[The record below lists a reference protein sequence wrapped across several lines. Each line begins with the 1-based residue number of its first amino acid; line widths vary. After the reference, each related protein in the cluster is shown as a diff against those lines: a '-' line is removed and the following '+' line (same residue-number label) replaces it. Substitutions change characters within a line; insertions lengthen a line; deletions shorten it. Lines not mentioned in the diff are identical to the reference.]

1 MTNQLQKQTA
11 KGLLTS
17 PSVQAKFT
25 EVIGKK
31 STQFITSVLQI
42 VNNNKLLANAD
53 PNSIL
58 NAAMTAATLD
68 LPINNNLG
76 FAYIVPYNIKLA
88 DGSYEKSAQFQ
99 MGWRG
104 FVQLA
109 QRTGL
114 YKTISVAAIYD
125 GQLVSNDPLK
135 GCEFDFSVVGVGK
148 PIGYAA
154 YFKLLSGYE
163 ATLYMSHSEVEAHG
177 KKYSK
182 TYSSGPWKDNFEAM
196 AKKTCLKLLLSRFA
210 PLSVEIQMA
219 VTLDQSKV
227 NNDLQPEYIDNQ
239 DAEITEVDKEY
250 ERAMELINAAE
261 SIKEL
266 EALEKQLP
274 EEFKDIIA
282 AKIRG

>member
-1 MTNQLQKQTA
+1 
-11 KGLLTS
+11 
-17 PSVQAKFT
+17 
-25 EVIGKK
+25 
-31 STQFITSVLQI
+31 
-42 VNNNKLLANAD
+42 
-53 PNSIL
+53 
-58 NAAMTAATLD
+58 
-68 LPINNNLG
+68 
-76 FAYIVPYNIKLA
+76 
-88 DGSYEKSAQFQ
+88 
-99 MGWRG
+99 
-104 FVQLA
+104 
-109 QRTGL
+109 
-114 YKTISVAAIYD
+114 
-125 GQLVSNDPLK
+125 
-135 GCEFDFSVVGVGK
+135 
-148 PIGYAA
+148 
-154 YFKLLSGYE
+154 
-163 ATLYMSHSEVEAHG
+163 MSHQEVESHG

-239 DAEITEVDKEY
+239 DAEIVEVDKEY

-274 EEFKDIIA
+274 EEFKEIIA

>member
-76 FAYIVPYNIKLA
+76 FAYIVPY
-88 DGSYEKSAQFQ
+88 GSAAQFQ

-114 YKTISVAAIYD
+114 YKTISVSAIYD

-135 GCEFDFSVVGVGK
+135 GCEFDFSMLGNGK

-239 DAEITEVDKEY
+239 DGEFTEVDKEY

-274 EEFKDIIA
+274 EEFKEIIA

>member
-76 FAYIVPYNIKLA
+76 FAYIVPY
-88 DGSYEKSAQFQ
+88 GSAAQFQ

-114 YKTISVAAIYD
+114 YKTISVSAIYD

-135 GCEFDFSVVGVGK
+135 GCEFDFSVVPIGK

-182 TYSSGPWKDNFEAM
+182 SYSSGPWKDNFEAM

-227 NNDLQPEYIDNQ
+227 NDNLQPEYIDNQ
-239 DAEITEVDKEY
+239 DAEFTEVDKEY

>member
-76 FAYIVPYNIKLA
+76 FAYIVPY
-88 DGSYEKSAQFQ
+88 GSAAQFQ

-135 GCEFDFSVVGVGK
+135 GCEFDFSMLGNGK

-239 DAEITEVDKEY
+239 DGEFTEVDKEY

-274 EEFKDIIA
+274 EEFKEIIA

>member
-42 VNNNKLLANAD
+42 VNNNKLLANAE

-76 FAYIVPYNIKLA
+76 FAYIVPY
-88 DGSYEKSAQFQ
+88 GSAAQFQ

-163 ATLYMSHSEVEAHG
+163 ATLYMSHNEVEAHG

-182 TYSSGPWKDNFEAM
+182 SFNSGPWKDNFEAM

-210 PLSVEIQMA
+210 PLSVEIQLA

-239 DAEITEVDKEY
+239 DAEFTEVDKEY

-266 EALEKQLP
+266 EAIEKQLP
-274 EEFKDIIA
+274 EEFKEIIA

>member
-76 FAYIVPYNIKLA
+76 FAYIVPY
-88 DGSYEKSAQFQ
+88 GSAAQFQ

-227 NNDLQPEYIDNQ
+227 NDNLQPEYIDNQ
-239 DAEITEVDKEY
+239 EADIVEVDKERD
-250 ERAMELINAAE
+250 RAIDMIADCTSIDELI
-261 SIKEL
+261 
-266 EALEKQLP
+266 ALEKQLGYGY
-274 EEFKDIIA
+274 EVEIKEKSSTFKI
-282 AKIRG
+282 

>member
-76 FAYIVPYNIKLA
+76 FAYIVPY
-88 DGSYEKSAQFQ
+88 GSSAQFQ

-114 YKTISVAAIYD
+114 YKTISVSAIYD

-135 GCEFDFSVVGVGK
+135 GCEFDFSMLGNGK

-227 NNDLQPEYIDNQ
+227 NDNLQPEYIDNQ
-239 DAEITEVDKEY
+239 DAEFTEVDKEY

-274 EEFKDIIA
+274 EEFKEIIA

>member
-1 MTNQLQKQTA
+1 
-11 KGLLTS
+11 
-17 PSVQAKFT
+17 
-25 EVIGKK
+25 
-31 STQFITSVLQI
+31 
-42 VNNNKLLANAD
+42 
-53 PNSIL
+53 
-58 NAAMTAATLD
+58 
-68 LPINNNLG
+68 
-76 FAYIVPYNIKLA
+76 
-88 DGSYEKSAQFQ
+88 

-135 GCEFDFSVVGVGK
+135 GCEFDFSMLGNGK

-182 TYSSGPWKDNFEAM
+182 TYNSGPWKDNFEAM

-239 DAEITEVDKEY
+239 DAEFTEVDKEY

-274 EEFKDIIA
+274 EEFKEIIA

>member
-1 MTNQLQKQTA
+1 MSNITTTKSA
-11 KGLLTS
+11 KDLFQS
-17 PSVQAKFT
+17 PQVMAKFG
-25 EVIGKK
+25 EVLGKK

-42 VNNNKLLANAD
+42 VNNNKLLAKSD
-53 PNSIL
+53 PQSIL

-76 FAYIVPYNIKLA
+76 FAYIVPYGNA
-88 DGSYEKSAQFQ
+88 AQFQ

-135 GCEFDFSVVGVGK
+135 GCEFDFSMVANGK

-182 TYSSGPWKDNFEAM
+182 TYSSGPWADNFEAM

-227 NNDLQPEYIDNQ
+227 NDNLQPEYIDNQ
-239 DAEITEVDKEY
+239 EADIVEVDKERD
-250 ERAMELINAAE
+250 RAIEMIQDCTSIDELI
-261 SIKEL
+261 
-266 EALEKQLP
+266 ALEKQLGYGY
-274 EEFKDIIA
+274 EVEIKEKSSTFKI
-282 AKIRG
+282 

>member
-53 PNSIL
+53 PQSIL

-76 FAYIVPYNIKLA
+76 FAYIVPYGN
-88 DGSYEKSAQFQ
+88 SAQFQ

-135 GCEFDFSVVGVGK
+135 GCEFDFSVVPAGK

-163 ATLYMSHSEVEAHG
+163 ATLYMSHQEVESHG

-239 DAEITEVDKEY
+239 DAEIVEVDKEY

-274 EEFKDIIA
+274 EEFKEIIA

>member
-42 VNNNKLLANAD
+42 VNNNKLLSNAD

-76 FAYIVPYNIKLA
+76 FAYIVPY
-88 DGSYEKSAQFQ
+88 GSAAQFQ

-114 YKTISVAAIYD
+114 YKTISVSAIYD

-135 GCEFDFSVVGVGK
+135 GCEFDFSVVPAGK

-163 ATLYMSHSEVEAHG
+163 ATLYMSHSEVESHG

-227 NNDLQPEYIDNQ
+227 NDNLQPEYIDNQ
-239 DAEITEVDKEY
+239 DAEIVEVDKEY
-250 ERAMELINAAE
+250 ERAIELINAAE

-274 EEFKDIIA
+274 EEFKEIIA

>member
-1 MTNQLQKQTA
+1 MTNQIQKQTA

-76 FAYIVPYNIKLA
+76 FAYIVPY
-88 DGSYEKSAQFQ
+88 GSAAQFQ

-114 YKTISVAAIYD
+114 YQTISVAAIYD

-135 GCEFDFSVVGVGK
+135 GCEFDFSVVATGK

-182 TYSSGPWKDNFEAM
+182 SFNSGPWKDNFEAM

-227 NNDLQPEYIDNQ
+227 NDNLQPEYIDNQ
-239 DAEITEVDKEY
+239 EAEFTEVDKEY

-274 EEFKDIIA
+274 EEFKEIIA

>member
-76 FAYIVPYNIKLA
+76 FAYIVPYGNA
-88 DGSYEKSAQFQ
+88 AQFQ

-114 YKTISVAAIYD
+114 YKTISVVAIYD

-135 GCEFDFSVVGVGK
+135 GCEFDFSMLGNGK

-163 ATLYMSHSEVEAHG
+163 ATLYMSHQEVESHG

-227 NNDLQPEYIDNQ
+227 NDNLQPEYIDNQ
-239 DAEITEVDKEY
+239 DAEFTEVDKEY

>member
-76 FAYIVPYNIKLA
+76 FAYIVPYGN
-88 DGSYEKSAQFQ
+88 SAQFQ

-135 GCEFDFSVVGVGK
+135 GCEFDFSMLGNGK

-163 ATLYMSHSEVEAHG
+163 ATLYMSHKEVEAHG

-182 TYSSGPWKDNFEAM
+182 SFNSGPWADNFEAM

-227 NNDLQPEYIDNQ
+227 NDNLQPEYIDNQ
-239 DAEITEVDKEY
+239 DAEFTEVDNEY

-261 SIKEL
+261 SIAEL

-274 EEFKDIIA
+274 EGFKEIIA

>member
-1 MTNQLQKQTA
+1 MSNITTTKSA
-11 KGLLTS
+11 KDLFQS
-17 PSVQAKFT
+17 PQVMAKFG
-25 EVIGKK
+25 EVLGKK

-42 VNNNKLLANAD
+42 VNNNKLLSKSD
-53 PNSIL
+53 PQSIL

-76 FAYIVPYNIKLA
+76 FAYIVPY
-88 DGSYEKSAQFQ
+88 GSAAQFQ

-135 GCEFDFSVVGVGK
+135 GCEFDFSMLGNGK

-163 ATLYMSHSEVEAHG
+163 ATLYMSHKEVEAHG

-182 TYSSGPWKDNFEAM
+182 SFNSGPWADNFEAM

-227 NNDLQPEYIDNQ
+227 NDNLQPEYIDNQ
-239 DAEITEVDKEY
+239 DAEFTEVDNEY

-261 SIKEL
+261 SIAEL

-274 EEFKDIIA
+274 EGFKEIIA

>member
-76 FAYIVPYNIKLA
+76 FAYIVPYGNA
-88 DGSYEKSAQFQ
+88 AQFQ

-135 GCEFDFSVVGVGK
+135 GCEFDFSVVPAGK

-163 ATLYMSHSEVEAHG
+163 ATLYMSHQEVESHG

-239 DAEITEVDKEY
+239 DAEIVEVDKEY

-274 EEFKDIIA
+274 EEFKEIIA

>member
-76 FAYIVPYNIKLA
+76 FAYIVPYGNA
-88 DGSYEKSAQFQ
+88 AQFQ

-114 YKTISVAAIYD
+114 YKTISVSAIYD

-135 GCEFDFSVVGVGK
+135 GCEFDFSVVPVGK

-219 VTLDQSKV
+219 VTLDQSKI
-227 NNDLQPEYIDNQ
+227 NDNLQPEYIDNQ
-239 DAEITEVDKEY
+239 DAEFTEVDKERD
-250 ERAMELINAAE
+250 RAIDMIADCTSIDELI
-261 SIKEL
+261 
-266 EALEKQLP
+266 ALEKQLGYGY
-274 EEFKDIIA
+274 EVEIKEKSSTFKI
-282 AKIRG
+282 

>member
-53 PNSIL
+53 PQSIL

-76 FAYIVPYNIKLA
+76 FAYIVPY
-88 DGSYEKSAQFQ
+88 GSAAQFQ

-239 DAEITEVDKEY
+239 DAEIVEVDKERD
-250 ERAMELINAAE
+250 RAIDMIADCTSIDELI
-261 SIKEL
+261 
-266 EALEKQLP
+266 ALEKQLGYGY
-274 EEFKDIIA
+274 EVEIKEKSSTFKI
-282 AKIRG
+282 